1 VIVMRRKPSIPGCRH
16 PNCGLRAWTFVTAT
30 SIGFVGLAPQSW
42 SAKPGS
48 HYNVD
53 LELVLA
59 ADISGSMNYERQRMQ
74 REGYVRALQDTD
86 VLRAIQSGPRGRIAV
101 AYIEWA
107 SPNYQR
113 VVAPLTVIG
122 GTDDAAAFTSRMEAQ
137 PLAGGGSTSISAGL
151 IRAAA
156 LFDTGGIHGDRWTID
171 VSGDGPNNDGLP
183 VAQVR
188 DALVSRGIT
197 INGLPIS
204 SPQPREPALPW
215 ETTLAWY
222 YEGCVIGGPNSFV
235 VAISSQAE
243 FEKALRL
250 KLMREIAGLSPRIQT
265 IAYPDRAPPNCF
277 SIDQSAGH

>member
-1 VIVMRRKPSIPGCRH
+1 MIAPKISAR
-16 PNCGLRAWTFVTAT
+16 NRANWHMFA
-30 SIGFVGLAPQSW
+30 SIGLVALTLPSRAVSSPISDD
-42 SAKPGS
+42 
-48 HYNVD
+48 VD

-59 ADISGSMNYERQRMQ
+59 ADVSGSMNQERQRMQ

-86 VLRAIQSGPRGRIAV
+86 VLRAIQSGRRGKIAI

-113 VVAPLTVIG
+113 VLAPLTVIG
-122 GTDDAAAFTSRMEAQ
+122 GADNTAAFTSRIEAQ
-137 PLAGGGSTSISAGL
+137 PLAGGGSTSISGGL
-151 IRAAA
+151 LQAAT
-156 LFDTGGIHGDRWTID
+156 LFENSRIHSERWTID

-204 SPQPREPALPW
+204 SPQHREPSLPG
-215 ETTLAWY
+215 EPTLAWY

-235 VAISSQAE
+235 LAISDPAG
-243 FEKALRL
+243 FEKALRF
-250 KLMREIAGLSPRIQT
+250 KLIREIAGLSPRVQT
-265 IAYPDRAPPNCF
+265 AAYRVPPNCF
-277 SIDQSAGH
+277 TIDQSAGR

>member
-1 VIVMRRKPSIPGCRH
+1 
-16 PNCGLRAWTFVTAT
+16 
-30 SIGFVGLAPQSW
+30 
-42 SAKPGS
+42 
-48 HYNVD
+48 
-53 LELVLA
+53 
-59 ADISGSMNYERQRMQ
+59 MNQERQRIQ

-86 VLRAIQSGPRGRIAV
+86 VLRAIQSGRRGKIAI

-113 VVAPLTVIG
+113 VLAPLTVIG
-122 GTDDAAAFTSRMEAQ
+122 GTDDTAAFTSRIEAQ
-137 PLAGGGSTSISAGL
+137 PLAGGGSTSISAAL
-151 IRAAA
+151 LQAAA
-156 LFDTGGIHGDRWTID
+156 LFETGGIHSEQWTID

-204 SPQPREPALPW
+204 SREHREPSLPE

-235 VAISSQAE
+235 VAISDQAG

-250 KLMREIAGLSPRIQT
+250 KLMREIAGLSPRVQ
-265 IAYPDRAPPNCF
+265 IAAYRDPVPPNCF
-277 SIDQSAGH
+277 SIDQSAGR